1 MCAEKGQRQ
10 VCFFHLLTVNLFWRE
25 IFHLEVKVQFI
36 KSFCALAIT
45 DFEILHFI
53 MQLQRPLV
61 LKCQYQNKLCIEL
74 LDVHSY
80 SYHVFEIIADINCI

>member
-1 MCAEKGQRQ
+1 MYAEKRPKTS
-10 VCFFHLLTVNLFWRE
+10 LLLLLINSYSLLKRNISSGGKGPVYQ
-25 IFHLEVKVQFI
+25 I
-36 KSFCALAIT
+36 FCALAIT

-53 MQLQRPLV
+53 MKLQRPLV

-80 SYHVFEIIADINCI
+80 NYH